1 MFIDINSLDI
11 SEGQTIRHDCPRC
24 KGKNTFT
31 ATKRNGCIAYNCY
44 KISCDVQGKINLGV
58 SKEELEH
65 YLVTPLIETGNINKR
80 LEHFVYPEHVTT
92 DVSNKYIN
100 RFRMRWVGEYANPLE
115 NIDLLYDLKDKRAVF
130 PIYNDGLIVDA
141 IGRALDGKQP
151 KWLRYGG
158 AAEYAKYCYG
168 EPNGIYIV
176 VEDVIS
182 AVTVAKVY
190 PDVTGFALLGT
201 SLTDAHKECLSDN
214 AAYVMV
220 ALDPDALRKTL
231 VMRKEIEAWCDV
243 PTRAIRLRDDVKYQ
257 DPEDIEQI
265 GGWIHVAEKSHKQ
278 TKPNGEGGKTIK
290 V

>member
-1 MFIDINSLDI
+1 MLIDINALDVV
-11 SEGQTIRHDCPRC
+11 EGEQIRQDCPRC

-31 ATKRNGCIAYNCY
+31 ATKRNGTLIYNCY
-44 KISCDVQGKINLGV
+44 KLSCDLQGKINLGV

-65 YLVTPLIETGNINKR
+65 YLVTPLIETGSINKR

-92 DVSNKYIN
+92 DSSNKYIN
-100 RFRMRWVGEYANPLE
+100 RFRMRWSGEYANPLE
-115 NIDLLYDLKDKRAVF
+115 NIELLYDLKDKRAVF

-168 EPNGIYIV
+168 TPNGVYVV

-182 AVTVAKVY
+182 AVTLATVF

-201 SLTDAHKECLSDN
+201 SLTDAHKECLSDS
-214 AAYVMV
+214 ASYVMV

-231 VMRKEIEAWCDV
+231 VMRKEIEAWCDI
-243 PTRAIRLRDDVKYQ
+243 PTRAIRLRDDIKYQ
-257 DPEDIEQI
+257 DAEDMDFI
-265 GGWIHVAEKSHKQ
+265 GRWIDVAEKSH
-278 TKPNGEGGKTIK
+278 
-290 V
+290 

>member
-44 KISCDVQGKINLGV
+44 KISCDVGGYANTGIAKD
-58 SKEELEH
+58 ELEH

-80 LEHFVYPEHVTT
+80 
-92 DVSNKYIN
+92 
-100 RFRMRWVGEYANPLE
+100 FRMRWVGEYINPLE
-115 NIDLLYDLKDKRAVF
+115 NIELLYDLKDKRAVF

-168 EPNGIYIV
+168 KPNGVYVV

-214 AAYVMV
+214 ASYVMV

-231 VMRKEIEAWCDV
+231 AMRKEIEAWCDV
-243 PTRAIRLRDDVKYQ
+243 PTRAVRLRDDVKYQ

-265 GGWIHVAEKSHKQ
+265 GGWIHVAERSHKQ
-278 TKPNGEGGKTIK
+278 TKSNGEGG
-290 V
+290 